1 MSPVTAISASGMHAA
16 AERLRSAAHNL
27 ANLQTEGFR
36 RERVV
41 SSAQSSGGVTTA
53 IDRADQAGSSMEE
66 DLIDQLQAGNA
77 FLANLAAFRA
87 GSRLGRVVDFWA

>member
-1 MSPVTAISASGMHAA
+1 MGSVAAISASGMYAA
-16 AERLRSAAHNL
+16 AERLRSAAHSL

-36 RERVV
+36 RERVT
-41 SSAQSSGGVTTA
+41 SSAQANGGVTTS

-66 DLIDQLQAGNA
+66 DLIAQLQARNA